1 MNPMNKTL
9 TKTLLKHSQ
18 PMLKQKND
26 FFNDFKRFENDTFL
40 EEKKKTFI

>member
-1 MNPMNKTL
+1 
-9 TKTLLKHSQ
+9 
-18 PMLKQKND
+18 MLKQKND